1 VPAGYRGEL
10 LPAWAG
16 TQAFREEEAIP
27 PFYLGGPYMGILVA
41 VFLVIYGM
49 GLALHIYNNHR
60 LWKFLKEQK
69 HRERRI

>member
-27 PFYLGGPYMGILVA
+27 LFYLGGAMRS
-41 VFLVIYGM
+41 FLYRWAIRFKDFGERHGCRALIKL
-49 GLALHIYNNHR
+49 GLAMRNR
-60 LWKFLKEQK
+60 L
-69 HRERRI
+69 